1 MPSSRTLALAAS
13 VRMVH
18 RVHGHT
24 AHSGSAPEPART
36 SRLAQANV
44 FVINISHLADGG
56 LALQQYSPQ
65 FSLGQ
70 LQQGITTLLGHELHS
85 SAGATRQLPALSC
98 FHFHIVD
105 DGTQGN
111 FF

>member
-1 MPSSRTLALAAS
+1 MI
-13 VRMVH
+13 H

-24 AHSGSAPEPART
+24 AHFGSAPEPART

-65 FSLGQ
+65 LSRGQ
-70 LQQGITTLLGHELHS
+70 LQQTVTTLLGHELHPS
-85 SAGATRQLPALSC
+85 SGATRQLSALSC
-98 FHFHIVD
+98 SHFHIVD
-105 DGTQGN
+105 NGTQGD